1 MYIGRMRANVPGPL
15 LVLVGLV
22 VFGSPTLRASV
33 ADSPEHYQSIPQ
45 RNVFGLTVPSTLV
58 QTGAPPRQLPQ
69 LTLTGITTILGD
81 KRALLKARQPNARTN
96 QVTAEDSMILAEG
109 QRAGP
114 VEVLAI
120 DESAGRVKV
129 KNSGTVET
137 LTFEANGP
145 KPVVANTTPAFGVPL
160 GTPLPTNAAPSL
172 PTRAVRMLPNQVP
185 TQSPYSSYPAGSLPA
200 LSPTGGGPL
209 PPVPI
214 PKQQPI
220 DLSNLTPEE
229 QAIVQ
234 HLSDQTVAPSFPAYS
249 TPASQVGEPGTV
261 SPPSEAKPPD
271 TVPAAAPPATVPPN
285 APGNWRTL
293 VPQ

>member
-1 MYIGRMRANVPGPL
+1 MYIPRMRVEL
-15 LVLVGLV
+15 LGLLLSIAGLG
-22 VFGSPTLRASV
+22 FGNAELHASV
-33 ADSPEHYQSIPQ
+33 ADSTPAHYQNIPR
-45 RNVFGLTVPSTLV
+45 RNVFGLTAPSTLV
-58 QTGAPPRQLPQ
+58 QTSAPPRQLPQ

-120 DESAGRVKV
+120 DENAGRVKV

-160 GTPLPTNAAPSL
+160 GTALPTNAAPSL
-172 PTRAVRMLPNQVP
+172 PTSAVRMLPNQIP

-234 HLSDQTVAPSFPAYS
+234 HLSDQTTAPSFPAYT

-261 SPPSEAKPPD
+261 SPPSGAKPPD
-271 TVPAAAPPATVPPN
+271 TVPAATPPATVPPN
-285 APGNWRTL
+285 APGTWRTL